1 MLDLDFLHVRGPR
14 REHGRLTGCR
24 RSGAACEDRLAVS
37 RCKDTVA
44 GMTRRPPGLYRGFAL
59 SALFVVLAGC
69 SNAGPTPDALEDP
82 ALPPGVTTTQV
93 PGAPGS
99 NTATSV
105 SVIAAI
111 PLTEETSAEARTRI
125 ETTGEMRE
133 ADMRFGLMN
142 EDEYNSL
149 AAPQTGE
156 AAVVLE
162 GPINPAAFPQSRTA
176 SLGVLNG
183 FAREWIS
190 EDQNYTIRE
199 ELTYLESSSEASTYA
214 KRLVAELQSHG
225 IAKGSHSAPNVVFVA
240 EFGVKEAKTKRPC
253 NSVAVARRDRLVA
266 VSIISNLCTVST
278 GPWAEVIAANQLER
292 VQNSLGL

>member
-1 MLDLDFLHVRGPR
+1 
-14 REHGRLTGCR
+14 
-24 RSGAACEDRLAVS
+24 
-37 RCKDTVA
+37 
-44 GMTRRPPGLYRGFAL
+44 MTRRPSALYRGFIFSTLLA
-59 SALFVVLAGC
+59 ALAGC
-69 SNAGPTPDALEDP
+69 SNAGPTPSALEDP
-82 ALPPGVTTTQV
+82 TLPPGVTTTQ
-93 PGAPGS
+93 APTTTAQ

-111 PLTEETSAEARTRI
+111 PLTEETSAQARSRI

-142 EDEYNSL
+142 EDEYNAL
-149 AAPQTGE
+149 AAPQTGK
-156 AAVVLE
+156 ATVILE

-190 EDQNYTIRE
+190 EDQKYTIRE
-199 ELTYLESSSEASTYA
+199 ELTYLESSSKASTYA
-214 KRLVAELQSHG
+214 KRLVDELQSHG
-225 IAKGSHSAPNVVFVA
+225 IANGPYSTPTVIFVA

-266 VSIISNLCTVST
+266 VSIISNLCQVST
-278 GPWAEVIAANQLER
+278 GPWAEVIVANQLER
-292 VQNSLGL
+292 SGTSLGL